1 MGSRGGKIRTSF
13 VGGGGHRTEAGLL
26 LEYVFHR
33 YQAQAITLLVMANKL
48 DRSRKAACVCTC
60 RQ

>member
-13 VGGGGHRTEAGLL
+13 VGGGGHRTEPGLL

-33 YQAQAITLLVMANKL
+33 YQAITLLVMANKL